1 MKTLISIAIASAA
14 LVGCGA
20 TAPVAKTSLEIQAVQ
35 AKLFEADK
43 GITFKSVISVLQDLG
58 YIISTGN
65 LETGL
70 ITAESPTQ
78 QDTSGSA
85 TFAAVMGGVRT
96 EGKTVVTASVE
107 EFGAKSTRVRLN
119 FVNKQFRSARNGQT
133 ATDDRAVQ
141 DAKPYQTAFEK
152 IGEAIFIRQAQ
163 K

>member
-1 MKTLISIAIASAA
+1 MKILISIVIASVA

-35 AKLFEADK
+35 TKLFEADK
-43 GITFKSVISVLQDLG
+43 GVTFKSVISVLQDLG
-58 YIISTGN
+58 YIISSGN

-85 TFAAVMGGVRT
+85 TFAAVFGGVRT

-119 FVNKQFRSARNGQT
+119 FVNRQSRSGAYGQR
-133 ATDDRAVQ
+133 ATDDQAVH
-141 DAKPYQTAFEK
+141 DPKPYQAAFEK
-152 IGEAIFIRQAQ
+152 IGEAIFIRLAQ

>member
-1 MKTLISIAIASAA
+1 MKIFGTIVIASAA
-14 LVGCGA
+14 LAGCVA

-35 AKLFEADK
+35 AKTFEADK
-43 GITFKSVISVLQDLG
+43 GSTFKSVISVLQDLG
-58 YIISTGN
+58 YVIGTGS

-70 ITAESPTQ
+70 ITAESPTTK
-78 QDTSGSA
+78 DESGSA

-119 FVNKQFRSARNGQT
+119 FVYKQFRSGRRGQT
-133 ATDDRAVQ
+133 ATDDQAIQ
-141 DAKPYQTAFEK
+141 DAKPYQAAFEK